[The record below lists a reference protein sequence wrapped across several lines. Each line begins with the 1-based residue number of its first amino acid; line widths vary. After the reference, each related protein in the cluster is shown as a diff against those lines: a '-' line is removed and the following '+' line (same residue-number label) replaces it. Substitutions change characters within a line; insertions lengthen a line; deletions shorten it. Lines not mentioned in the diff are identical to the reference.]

1 MYKPT
6 ENIQNSPSVDYN
18 QWLKRFDTQLN
29 ETKNRNSKSTQNC
42 KANEQENVNIKLW
55 GLVY

>member
-1 MYKPT
+1 MAKKLMYKPT

-29 ETKNRNSKSTQNC
+29 EPKNRNSNK
-42 KANEQENVNIKLW
+42 KYPKL
-55 GLVY
+55 